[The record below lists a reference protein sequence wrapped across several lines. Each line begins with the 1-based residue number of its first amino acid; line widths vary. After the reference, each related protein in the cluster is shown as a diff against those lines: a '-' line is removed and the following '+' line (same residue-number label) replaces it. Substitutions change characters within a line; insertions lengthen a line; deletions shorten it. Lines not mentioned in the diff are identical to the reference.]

1 MRRRSRSQMTVPY
14 WHPLRQAQSS
24 MPTARKG
31 SRGRAARRRT
41 VLSNVSLLTGIA
53 RRLAKLCPGRP
64 PNASPRRCTMP
75 SIRIVRRAD
84 GKCDRVTEAL
94 DKNAAPAACFD
105 TSKPA
110 CLNIDLDDSTVGRQI
125 DQASPVAAMDPT
137 RNGTAF
143 RTGRH
148 LRARSCHY
156 DDLRGP
162 DLDAIDSKAR
172 WCQRRGMSL
181 TAHLR

>member
-1 MRRRSRSQMTVPY
+1 MANAT
-14 WHPLRQAQSS
+14 
-24 MPTARKG
+24 
-31 SRGRAARRRT
+31 
-41 VLSNVSLLTGIA
+41 
-53 RRLAKLCPGRP
+53 
-64 PNASPRRCTMP
+64 ASP
-75 SIRIVRRAD
+75 S
-84 GKCDRVTEAL
+84 AL

-143 RTGRH
+143 RACRH
-148 LRARSCHY
+148 LRARPCHY

-162 DLDAIDSKAR
+162 DLDAIDGKAPSVAV
-172 WCQRRGMSL
+172 WV
-181 TAHLR
+181 LRHICGDSPKG